1 MILIIVANS
10 QRIIKDRKNRTLVNP
25 SVDHGMRDNEL

>member
-10 QRIIKDRKNRTLVNP
+10 QRITMDRKDKTLVNP
-25 SVDHGMRDNEL
+25 YVDHGMRDNEL